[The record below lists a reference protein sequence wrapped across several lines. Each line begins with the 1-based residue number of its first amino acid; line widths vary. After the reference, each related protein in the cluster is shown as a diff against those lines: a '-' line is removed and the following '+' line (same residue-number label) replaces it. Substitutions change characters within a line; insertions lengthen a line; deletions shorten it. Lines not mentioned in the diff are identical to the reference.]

1 MIKYLLEKEF
11 KQFFRNKFLPK
22 VVIVMPLFMILVF
35 PWAANMEVSNI
46 KVTVIDNDRSAVSDR
61 LINKV
66 DASEYFIV
74 ASTAS
79 SFTGAIEKVEMGEAD
94 IILEIP
100 SGFESVL
107 IKEGQGKVMISANAV
122 NGTRGGMGSTYLSGI
137 ILSFA
142 GELVSELGA
151 ADIRVVPGIKVASQ
165 VRYNPEMDYKRFMIP
180 AIMVML
186 LTIICGF
193 LPAMNIVSEK
203 ESGTIEQINV
213 TPVPKILFIVSKLI
227 PYWIVGFVVLSLCFL
242 VAFIV
247 YGFAPLGS
255 LFTIYCCAIIY
266 VFCVSGLG
274 LVISN
279 YSSTMQQAM
288 FVTFFFMLVMLLIS
302 GLFTPINS
310 MPQWAQNIADFN
322 PLKYFIQIMR
332 SVYLKGSSILD
343 LIPQL
348 MAISGFA
355 LFLNSWAVLSYRKRG
370 W

>member
-11 KQFFRNKFLPK
+11 KQFFRNRFLPK
-22 VVIVMPLFMILVF
+22 VVIIMPLFMLLVF
-35 PWAANMEVSNI
+35 PWAANMEVKNI
-46 KVTVIDNDRSAVSDR
+46 KVTVIDNDRSPISDR

-66 DASEYFIV
+66 AASDYFIV
-74 ASTAS
+74 GS
-79 SFTGAIEKVEMGEAD
+79 SSSSYVGALEKIEMGDAD

-100 SGFESVL
+100 SGFESD
-107 IKEGQGKVMISANAV
+107 INREGLGKVMISSNAV
-122 NGTRGGMGSTYLSGI
+122 NGTRGGMGATYLSNI
-137 ILSFA
+137 VLSFA
-142 GELVSELGA
+142 GELVSEIGSA
-151 ADIRVVPGIKVASQ
+151 EIRIMPGIKVASQ

-203 ESGTIEQINV
+203 ETGTIEQINV

-242 VAFIV
+242 VALIV
-247 YGFAPLGS
+247 YGFAPTGS
-255 LFTIYCCAIIY
+255 LFTIYCCAILY

-310 MPQWAQNIADFN
+310 MPNWAQDIATFN
-322 PLKYFIQIMR
+322 PLRYFIRIMR
-332 SVYLKGSSILD
+332 SVYLKGSGIRD
-343 LIPQL
+343 LLPQL
-348 MAISGFA
+348 LAIAGFA
-355 LFLNSWAVLSYRKRG
+355 IFLNSWAVLSYRKRG
-370 W
+370 